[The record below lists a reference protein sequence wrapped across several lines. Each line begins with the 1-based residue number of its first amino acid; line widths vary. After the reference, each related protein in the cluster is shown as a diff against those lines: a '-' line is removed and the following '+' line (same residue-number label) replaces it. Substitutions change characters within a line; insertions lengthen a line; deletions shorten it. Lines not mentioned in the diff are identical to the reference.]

1 MESLAAIVAF
11 LFITALLSGPIAL
24 ALAHKKV
31 LSRKARLVR
40 RSFVTM
46 FALWGTLNGVQFA
59 LANVPVFPRL
69 IGIMSVVTSAIAFKR
84 EFGSNSVSATNETPP
99 EDQAD

>member
-1 MESLAAIVAF
+1 MESLAAVVAF

-24 ALAHKKV
+24 GLAHKKV
-31 LSRKARLVR
+31 LSRKGRLIR

-59 LANVPVFPRL
+59 LANVALFARL
-69 IGIMSVVTSAIAFKR
+69 IGIMSILTSALAFKR
-84 EFGSNSVSATNETPP
+84 EFGSNSVAAIDETSPP
-99 EDQAD
+99 EPTS

>member
-1 MESLAAIVAF
+1 MESLAAVVAF

-24 ALAHKKV
+24 ALTHKNV
-31 LSRKARLVR
+31 VSRKGRLVR

-59 LANVPVFPRL
+59 LANIPVFPRL
-69 IGIMSVVTSAIAFKR
+69 IGIMSVITSALAFKR
-84 EFGSNSVSATNETPP
+84 EFGRNSYPSQLDEPFEN
-99 EDQAD
+99 